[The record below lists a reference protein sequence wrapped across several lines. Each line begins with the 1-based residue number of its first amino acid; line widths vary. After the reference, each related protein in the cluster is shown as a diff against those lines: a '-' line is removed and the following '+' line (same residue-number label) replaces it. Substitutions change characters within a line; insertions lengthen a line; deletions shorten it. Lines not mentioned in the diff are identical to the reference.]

1 MSYEVRLLSR
11 AEKQLQSLDSLP
23 YQSVKKQIYSLR
35 ENPRPPGCRK
45 LTNQPGWRVRAG
57 DYRIVYEIDDKS
69 RVVTVLNVGHRK
81 EIYRESNIFRITGTT
96 FRGGRLRTHFQPFIH
111 AFLLLSFTC
120 APKLPSNNLTD
131 TISPGET
138 ASTDRKTFPA
148 ASVAMA

>member
-23 YQSVKKQIYSLR
+23 YQSVKKEIYSLR

-81 EIYRESNIFRITGTT
+81 EIYR
-96 FRGGRLRTHFQPFIH
+96 
-111 AFLLLSFTC
+111 
-120 APKLPSNNLTD
+120 
-131 TISPGET
+131 
-138 ASTDRKTFPA
+138 
-148 ASVAMA
+148 